1 MSEKIDLGSELMQ
14 DSCPKHHYSSSTIIS
29 GMLPSIVA
37 FLVVA
42 VIVGFLLSK
51 AMSLPV
57 ILIILGIFFLLM
69 LFGMT
74 TLFRGLCKR
83 LSETRISVC
92 EKGIEGVVC
101 LGQTNSSFCVEY
113 EDISRIQ
120 TGPERIVI
128 TVSYGTLNL
137 LVHKPEE
144 LAELIREKA
153 GLNEE

>member
-1 MSEKIDLGSELMQ
+1 MSEKIDLGSELMH
-14 DSCPKHHYSSSTIIS
+14 DSCPKHHYSTSTIVK
-29 GMLPSIVA
+29 GMLPSAIA

-42 VIVGFLLSK
+42 AIAAFLMAK
-51 AMSLPV
+51 VMKPII
-57 ILIILGIFFLLM
+57 ILIILGGLFLLM
-69 LFGMT
+69 LLGMT

-83 LSETRISVC
+83 LSETHISVC
-92 EKGIEGVVC
+92 EYGIEGVLC

-113 EDISRIQ
+113 EDISRVQ

-128 TVSYGTLNL
+128 TVPYGTLNL
-137 LVHKPEE
+137 IVHKPEE